1 MKTQFEA
8 QQEAQKDAKKDLV
21 SQFTGI
27 LSALLPVLAILG
39 INFNWFNQEF
49 IDSLGI
55 LISAI
60 VLFIVNV
67 FTIYKNHFS
76 GKDAQKQNEE
86 LKRQGL
92 K

>member
-1 MKTQFEA
+1 MKTQYQA
-8 QQEAQKDAKKDLV
+8 QQEAQKEAKKDLV
-21 SQFTGI
+21 SQFTGM

-39 INFNWFNQEF
+39 INFDWFNAEF

-60 VLFIVNV
+60 VVFVINV

-76 GKDAQKQNEE
+76 GKDAQKQNEK
-86 LKRQGL
+86 LKQEGL
-92 K
+92 R

>member
-1 MKTQFEA
+1 MKTQYQA
-8 QQEAQKDAKKDLV
+8 QQEAQKEAKKDLV
-21 SQFTGI
+21 SQFTGM

-39 INFNWFNQEF
+39 INFDWFTAEF

-60 VLFIVNV
+60 VVFVINV

-76 GKDAQKQNEE
+76 GKKAQKQNEK
-86 LKRQGL
+86 LKQEGL